1 MGILDSIVGWIA
13 EQVMHVLDLITT
25 SVLGALGCDMSVFMR
40 YFPAAETMYHI
51 FVAMAIGMILLNWIW
66 QLFKNFG
73 LGVGIEAEDPV
84 KLSIKS
90 VLFIILAY
98 FSDQIVAT
106 VLKIGGTPYVW
117 IMTADLPPLSFANFS
132 SVMLVILGRR
142 RNHNCAD
149 ISPYTCME
157 LHKAAIRGCRE
168 IYTSRRSC
176 FYGSDGVQHGRG
188 SGNVKYFQVMGS
200 YAWRTGIFTHNERL
214 VFTSFCVDDR
224 QFFIQSVVVI
234 KKERFQ

>member
-13 EQVMHVLDLITT
+13 EQVMHGLDLITT

-51 FVAMAIGMILLNWIW
+51 FVAMAIGIILLNWIW

-73 LGVGIEAEDPV
+73 LGMGVEAEDPI

-90 VLFIILAY
+90 IFFIMLAY

-106 VLKIGGTPYVW
+106 VLRIGGTPYVW

-132 SVMLVILGRR
+132 SVMIVILGVLSSGAVAIIALILVLILAW
-142 RNHNCAD
+142 NY
-149 ISPYTCME
+149 IKLLFE
-157 LHKAAIRGCRE
+157 AAERYILL
-168 IYTSRRSC
+168 
-176 FYGSDGVQHGRG
+176 GV
-188 SGNVKYFQVMGS
+188 
-200 YAWRTGIFTHNERL
+200 L
-214 VFTSFCVDDR
+214 VFTAPMAFSMGAAQATSNIFKSWCRMLGGQVFLLIMNAWCLR
-224 QFFIQSVVVI
+224 LFVSMVGNFLSNPLSI
-234 KKERFQ
+234 